1 MKKNIGA
8 KLALYP
14 TPLVVVGTMVNGKPN
29 WTLVGH
35 LGIIGHD
42 RVMVSM
48 SDSHYSNQ
56 GIRAM
61 KTLSI
66 NIVDEAMLKEAD
78 FAGCVS
84 GAKEDKSQLFAHHIA
99 DGGVPIVD
107 AAPVSMAC
115 TVEDVYKTEGF
126 ESFICKIAA
135 TYAEE
140 SVLDDSGRLENTAY
154 AKYFIGQSYLN
165 PLTNPESGLF
175 LANVTFEPGCRNNWH
190 IHHAKKGGG
199 QMLICTAGEGWYQ
212 EEGKAPVSLTAGTVI
227 TIPPE
232 VKHWHGAKKDSWFSH
247 IAVEVPGEDTSNEW
261 CEPVTEKEYCELEER

>member
-8 KLALYP
+8 RLALYP

-78 FAGCVS
+78 YAGCVS
-84 GAKEDKSQLFAHHIA
+84 GANEDKSQLFAHIDLKTRSIITVVALMAQGITDSSLKFHLQNAKDHGVTQKEIAAIITHIA
-99 DGGVPIVD
+99 
-107 AAPVSMAC
+107 
-115 TVEDVYKTEGF
+115 F
-126 ESFICKIAA
+126 
-135 TYAEE
+135 YAGWPKGWAVFNLAKEVWNEE
-140 SVLDDSGRLENTAY
+140 E
-154 AKYFIGQSYLN
+154 I
-165 PLTNPESGLF
+165 
-175 LANVTFEPGCRNNWH
+175 
-190 IHHAKKGGG
+190 
-199 QMLICTAGEGWYQ
+199 
-212 EEGKAPVSLTAGTVI
+212 
-227 TIPPE
+227 
-232 VKHWHGAKKDSWFSH
+232 
-247 IAVEVPGEDTSNEW
+247 
-261 CEPVTEKEYCELEER
+261 EK

>member
-14 TPLVVVGTMVNGKPN
+14 TPLVVVGTMVNRKPN

-78 FAGCVS
+78 YAGCVS
-84 GAKEDKSQLFAHHIA
+84 GAKEDKSKLFAHHIA
-99 DGGVPIVD
+99 DGGVCHYD
-107 AAPVSMAC
+107 
-115 TVEDVYKTEGF
+115 
-126 ESFICKIAA
+126 
-135 TYAEE
+135 
-140 SVLDDSGRLENTAY
+140 SVPCETGVTANGR
-154 AKYFIGQSYLN
+154 
-165 PLTNPESGLF
+165 
-175 LANVTFEPGCRNNWH
+175 
-190 IHHAKKGGG
+190 
-199 QMLICTAGEGWYQ
+199 
-212 EEGKAPVSLTAGTVI
+212 
-227 TIPPE
+227 
-232 VKHWHGAKKDSWFSH
+232 
-247 IAVEVPGEDTSNEW
+247 
-261 CEPVTEKEYCELEER
+261 